1 MREHAL
7 CLKISSQSR
16 DAWPA
21 RQLVFVE
28 LLDQNGPL
36 MGRFDVLTCGGALL
50 CLGIAGCEQN
60 DALFTT
66 ITLPGLAD
74 AGSPAPEPTK
84 PEVTPPPPMAN
95 TGLPSPDPAPPALPP
110 PPVAPPDLDAGVP
123 DRTPD
128 AAPAPTL
135 PRPVVAGLAAEG
147 PLLGVEG
154 GDPRLGVCRGGV
166 VIGVRT
172 TANPSDEIFGQR
184 LTFIEPICG
193 KPELRPESADDSS
206 GTISVLRDN
215 SLIDWLATDGFLGLP
230 ATVVPDSRLVW
241 LPQPATVCPAATPV
255 VVGLSGEYDPVAPDV
270 PDTAAI
276 RSLFVECAPLVLSVD
291 GSTVVAGQSGHQL
304 ISNADGF
311 SASGSATYRLACADG
326 AVTTQIKV
334 HSGFWLDGFVLG
346 CSSLRL
352 E

>member
-1 MREHAL
+1 
-7 CLKISSQSR
+7 
-16 DAWPA
+16 
-21 RQLVFVE
+21 
-28 LLDQNGPL
+28 
-36 MGRFDVLTCGGALL
+36 MGRFDVLTCGGAML
-50 CLGIAGCEQN
+50 CLGIAGCERN

-66 ITLPGLAD
+66 ITLSGLAD
-74 AGSPAPEPTK
+74 AGSPAPEAAE
-84 PEVTPPPPMAN
+84 PEVTEPELTEPPPMSN
-95 TGLPSPDPAPPALPP
+95 PGLPSPNPVPPAVPAPPLALPP
-110 PPVAPPDLDAGVP
+110 ADLDAGVP
-123 DRTPD
+123 DQAPD
-128 AAPAPTL
+128 ATPTPPAP
-135 PRPVVAGLAAEG
+135 RAVVADRAEER

-166 VIGVRT
+166 VIGART
-172 TANPSDEIFGQR
+172 TANPSDEVFGQR

-193 KPELRPESADDSS
+193 KLELRSESAEGSS
-206 GTISVLRDN
+206 GTLSVLRDD
-215 SLIDWLATDGFLGLP
+215 SLLDWLATDGFLGLP

-276 RSLFVECAPLVLSVD
+276 RSLFVECAPLVLSAD

-311 SASGSATYRLACADG
+311 FASGSATYRSACAGG